1 MNAPWRCVRLALP
14 LVALL
19 AIAAPAYAQDE
30 GQEYQIQ
37 GVVVDS
43 AGVSLRNAMVV
54 ALTVPDS
61 VLAKYAL
68 TDGDGRFTLR
78 DLPPAGY
85 ILQVTLIGYQTL
97 RRDLQVTDSD
107 IDAGTVH
114 LSVMAVEMDS
124 LVVSVEQVPFVNRR
138 DTLSYNV
145 LAFETPPNSMVED
158 LLRRLPGIE
167 VEEDGS
173 ITAQGEEVQNVLV
186 DGKEFFGT
194 DPTIAT
200 RNLPADAIKQVD
212 VYDKQSD
219 MAEFTGIPDGED
231 ERTIDLKLREDARR
245 GYFGRMTGGLGGRR
259 QYSSPDRHSARQR
272 CALRRQTQ
280 PEPLFPDLPV
290 RPDCKHEQREPGGLF
305 VG

>member
-1 MNAPWRCVRLALP
+1 MNAPWRCVQLALP

-19 AIAAPAYAQDE
+19 AIAAPAFAQDE

-167 VEEDGS
+167 VEEDRVDYGS
-173 ITAQGEEVQNVLV
+173 GGGGSECSRGREGVLRYRSDHCNAQPSRRRDQAG
-186 DGKEFFGT
+186 
-194 DPTIAT
+194 
-200 RNLPADAIKQVD
+200 RC
-212 VYDKQSD
+212 
-219 MAEFTGIPDGED
+219 
-231 ERTIDLKLREDARR
+231 LRQAVRH
-245 GYFGRMTGGLGGRR
+245 GRVH
-259 QYSSPDRHSARQR
+259 RH
-272 CALRRQTQ
+272 
-280 PEPLFPDLPV
+280 
-290 RPDCKHEQREPGGLF
+290 PGW
-305 VG
+305 